1 MAFGQE
7 TWEETLPPYLSS
19 QEKVRLKEQLSQFFS
34 PALREK
40 GKEYEKFY
48 LSQPPSFF
56 MQGDIIGSLPICDWD
71 TEKNEYITGYSPVML
86 VSSSCDVFHEN
97 DGLLEKEALFTQLIP
112 LDEYFF
118 DLKSQGFTEANIAS
132 IYSGLKHQT
141 YSNLF
146 YLPHNPIDKRE
157 FLIFFD
163 KIYWH
168 PSSELINKVDTIDDE
183 RFLSL
188 DHFGFYLLIT
198 KLSYHFCRVPE
209 VRERFS

>member
-1 MAFGQE
+1 MAFGE
-7 TWEETLPPYLSS
+7 DTWDITLPPYIGTP
-19 QEKVRLKEQLSQFFS
+19 EKERLKEQLKQFFS
-34 PALREK
+34 SEFREK
-40 GKEYEKFY
+40 GKEYENFY
-48 LSQPPSFF
+48 LTKSQTFF
-56 MQGDIIGSLPICDWD
+56 MQGDILESLPVCNWD
-71 TEKNEYITGYSPVML
+71 LEKNEYITAYSPVML
-86 VSSSCDVFHEN
+86 MSSSCDVFHEN
-97 DGLLEKEALFTQLIP
+97 ESLLDKEALFTQLIP

-168 PSSELINKVDTIDDE
+168 PSSELINKVDTIDDT
-183 RFLSL
+183 F
-188 DHFGFYLLIT
+188 
-198 KLSYHFCRVPE
+198 
-209 VRERFS
+209 